1 MDWNKRQYKIK
12 NMNQYSPK
20 LYDFSRRNIK
30 VKLDL
35 YNYAINAG
43 LKGETGFDI
52 SNLAAKS
59 DLASLKAQDN
69 KINVDKLKTGPAD
82 LSKTSDA
89 VDNNIVTKR
98 CVTVSYKIIQIYQVL
113 VD

>member
-1 MDWNKRQYKIK
+1 MDWYKRQYKIK

-20 LYDFSRRNIK
+20 LYDCSRRNIK
-30 VKLDL
+30 VELDL

-69 KINVDKLKTGPAD
+69 KINADKLKTGPAD
-82 LSKTSDA
+82 LSKTSDT
-89 VDNNIVTKR
+89 VDDNIVTKR